1 MSITRVSPEY
11 SASPQIRPE
20 QVAGI
25 AALGYR
31 SIICNRPDGE
41 AADQPAVSEIRAEAE
56 RIGLG
61 FAYVPVVSGAIT
73 EADVQEFRAALAG
86 LPSPVL
92 AYCRSGARCQNL
104 WMLAQR

>member
-31 SIICNRPDGE
+31 SIICNRPDL
-41 AADQPAVSEIRAEAE
+41 SLIH
-56 RIGLG
+56 I
-61 FAYVPVVSGAIT
+61 
-73 EADVQEFRAALAG
+73 
-86 LPSPVL
+86 
-92 AYCRSGARCQNL
+92 
-104 WMLAQR
+104 